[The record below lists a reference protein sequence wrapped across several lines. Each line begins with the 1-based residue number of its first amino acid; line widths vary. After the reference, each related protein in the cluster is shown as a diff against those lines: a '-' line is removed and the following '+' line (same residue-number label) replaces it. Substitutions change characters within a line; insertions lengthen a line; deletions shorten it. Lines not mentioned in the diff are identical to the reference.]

1 MKDSPPHQGKTM
13 SGQEA
18 GSLKEG
24 QLIYCNIVADGGGG
38 KFFVGILNNLRM
50 DIGETEGNE
59 NLSDALKSSR
69 HGTLA
74 SSSTT
79 TVGFLERRWME
90 P

>member
-1 MKDSPPHQGKTM
+1 M

>member
-1 MKDSPPHQGKTM
+1 M

-24 QLIYCNIVADGGGG
+24 QLIYCNIATDCGGGR
-38 KFFVGILNNLRM
+38 FFVGILKNLRM
-50 DIGETEGNE
+50 DIGETKGNE

-74 SSSTT
+74 SSTT
-79 TVGFLERRWME
+79 TIGFLERRWME